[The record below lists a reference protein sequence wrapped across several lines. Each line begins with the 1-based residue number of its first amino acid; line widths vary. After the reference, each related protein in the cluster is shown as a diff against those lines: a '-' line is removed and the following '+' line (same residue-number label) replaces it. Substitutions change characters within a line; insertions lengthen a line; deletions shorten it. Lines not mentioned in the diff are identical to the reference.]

1 MWNTLVAAG
10 NDWLR
15 HRDARLGAALAYYS
29 VFSLG
34 PLLLIVVSVAGL
46 VFGRQSVADALN
58 VQLRGLL
65 GPAGSQAVEAMLQGA
80 GAQSSGI
87 IAAIV
92 GVVFLLV
99 AALGVVVQL
108 KDAVN
113 AIWEVE
119 EPKQAGIWAY
129 LRTYLISFAGIMGMG
144 FLLAVS
150 LVLNTALS
158 ALSGLLGGGESAAW
172 AVINFLVSLI
182 VLSALFALL
191 FKWFPDVHVR
201 WSDAWKGGL
210 TTALLFNTGKLAIS
224 WYIGTQGL
232 ESTYGA
238 AASLVVLLIW
248 IYYSAQIV
256 LFGAEVPNVLGK
268 NEGGDGDRAP

>member
-92 GVVFLLV
+92 GVEFLLV